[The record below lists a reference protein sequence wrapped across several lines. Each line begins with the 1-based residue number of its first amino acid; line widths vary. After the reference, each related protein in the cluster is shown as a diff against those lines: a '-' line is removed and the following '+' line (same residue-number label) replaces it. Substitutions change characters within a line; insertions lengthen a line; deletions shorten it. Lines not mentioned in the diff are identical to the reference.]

1 MKNLISV
8 LFLTLFVVGCSS
20 MSAKK
25 NILENSSDQPVR
37 VIDAHTHTHF
47 DGLPEKGSGI
57 SNTKEQYFRELKE
70 SNVIGAVSMNSRN
83 GGGLLIDPD
92 HHIVN
97 CVGIA
102 IPVNYQKIEE
112 GIKNKK
118 YRCIK
123 IYLGYVHAFAADR
136 AYLPLYKMA
145 DQYKIPVVFHTGDT
159 YSIKGKLKFSDPLTV
174 DEIAVDFPNVNF
186 VIAHIGNPWFQTA
199 AEVAYKNPNVYLDG
213 SALLI
218 GNLSEYSEEDL
229 QKYVI
234 EPLKYVFGY
243 VEDPK
248 KLMFATDW
256 PLTSMK
262 DYLSVFKRAIPKE
275 NWDDV
280 FYKNA
285 RLVFQMNDLPE

>member
-1 MKNLISV
+1 MKYLMV
-8 LFLTLFVVGCSS
+8 VFFLTLQLVACSTS
-20 MSAKK
+20 HPTR
-25 NILENSSDQPVR
+25 I
-37 VIDAHTHTHF
+37 IDAHTHTHF
-47 DGLPEKGSGI
+47 DGMPEKGSGI
-57 SNTKEQYFRELKE
+57 LNTQEQYYRELNE
-70 SNVIGAVSMNSRN
+70 NNVKGAVSMNSRN
-83 GGGLLIDPD
+83 GGGLLIDTE

-97 CVGIA
+97 CAGIG
-102 IPVNYQKIEE
+102 IPVDYKKVED
-112 GIKNKK
+112 GIKEKK

-123 IYLGYVHAFAADR
+123 IYLGYVHAYVGDQ
-136 AYLPLYKMA
+136 AYLPLYRLAEK
-145 DQYKIPVVFHTGDT
+145 YKIPVVFHTGDT

-186 VIAHIGNPWFQTA
+186 VIAHIGNPWIQTA

-218 GNLSEYSEEDL
+218 GNLTHYSKEDL

-234 EPLKYVFGY
+234 EPLQYVSGY

-256 PLTSMK
+256 PLASMK
-262 DYLSVFKRAIPKE
+262 DYISVFKQAIPKE

-285 RLVFQMNDLPE
+285 RRVFQMNDLPE